1 MSSTKLLGNK
11 GKTQNTCHKNLRHT
25 YTCKAF
31 MQLFIQ
37 RDSTLT
43 LTHTHTHSL
52 NWLSLLLKAQRQQYI
67 SMSEGA
73 QQLLCH
79 RVQSPADNSHRSHT
93 NKRKLI

>member
-43 LTHTHTHSL
+43 LTHTFSKLVVTP
-52 NWLSLLLKAQRQQYI
+52 AQ
-67 SMSEGA
+67 SSA
-73 QQLLCH
+73 AAVH
-79 RVQSPADNSHRSHT
+79 
-93 NKRKLI
+93 